1 MKPRWQFD
9 VIASESWLCFA
20 EDATYEVQRPL
31 FCLKASGHHVAHGQ
45 GACNPGENVPNPSF
59 NSFSPRGCSG
69 CNTSEQKSQY
79 RRRIGQSTVTM
90 TLAMTL
96 LVAISFLPFSDKT
109 LSHLEALGYPLA
121 ALSTIPCTNIFLPSR
136 CLWGR

>member
-59 NSFSPRGCSG
+59 NSFSPRGLQWLQHVRA
-69 CNTSEQKSQY
+69 E
-79 RRRIGQSTVTM
+79 
-90 TLAMTL
+90 
-96 LVAISFLPFSDKT
+96 VAISATHRPINSNHDAGNDPT
-109 LSHLEALGYPLA
+109 G
-121 ALSTIPCTNIFLPSR
+121 C
-136 CLWGR
+136 